1 MKPIPARQYATA
13 AFACLLVVGGVAA
26 IWGGFGLFW
35 RRPCGWMALVAA
47 LDAAVLLRLAGFPAG
62 PARARIALLATALS
76 IPAGAFVVAA
86 ISIGVGFGTLP
97 HEAIWRIGPDLATTW
112 WRLNGSVWDMLAMLL
127 SLPLAWRAG
136 R

>member
-13 AFACLLVVGGVAA
+13 AFAGLLIVGGIVA
-26 IWGGFGLFW
+26 IWGGLGLIW
-35 RRPCGWMALVAA
+35 RKPCGWMALVAA

-62 PARARIALLATALS
+62 AARARIASMATALS

-86 ISIGVGFGTLP
+86 ASIGAGFGTLP
-97 HEAIWRIGPDLATTW
+97 HEAIWHIGPDLATTW
-112 WRLNGSVWDMLAMLL
+112 WRLNGSAWDALAMLL
-127 SLPLAWRAG
+127 ALPLAWRAG